1 VSAWTWA
8 WLGWG
13 LIFCVIEGMALF
25 NSKPGDTLSEHAWA
39 WLGYNALTGN
49 DPLEL
54 RKPSGWTRLRRFLLL
69 AFLAWLV
76 VHLLT
81 GGIF

>member
-1 VSAWTWA
+1 MTVWTWA

-13 LIFCVIEGMALF
+13 LYFGIVEGWALVT
-25 NSKPGDTLSEHAWA
+25 SKPQGTLSAHVWA
-39 WLGYNALTGN
+39 FLGY
-49 DPLEL
+49 
-54 RKPSGWTRLRRFLLL
+54 SGGVRQPTAWTRLRRFLVL

-81 GGIF
+81 GGLF